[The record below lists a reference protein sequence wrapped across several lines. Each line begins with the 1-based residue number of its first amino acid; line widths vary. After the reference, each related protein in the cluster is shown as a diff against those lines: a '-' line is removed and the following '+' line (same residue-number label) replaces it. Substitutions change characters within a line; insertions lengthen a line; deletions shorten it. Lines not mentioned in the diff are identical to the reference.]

1 MKVTR
6 EFIMA
11 HRTERG
17 SWTYAQIEALGLE
30 CPPRKGWMRTVIGRE
45 LTDAQV
51 RQFMDNKVP
60 RKVQAALNRDQ
71 PSLF

>member
-11 HRTERG
+11 HRTQRG

-30 CPPRKGWMRTVIGRE
+30 CPPRKGWMHLVIGRE
-45 LTDAQV
+45 LTDAQA
-51 RQFMDNKVP
+51 RQFMDSNVPLKVKA
-60 RKVQAALNRDQ
+60 RNQ

>member
-6 EFIMA
+6 EFIME

-17 SWTYAQIEALGLE
+17 AWTYAQIEALGLK
-30 CPPRKGWMRTVIGRE
+30 CPPRKGWMDLVIGRE
-45 LTDAQV
+45 LTDAQL
-51 RQFMDNKVP
+51 RQFMDGNIP
-60 RKVQAALNRDQ
+60 RKVKTREQ

>member
-11 HRTERG
+11 HRTQRG

-30 CPPRKGWMRTVIGRE
+30 CPPRKGWMDLVIGRE

-51 RQFMDNKVP
+51 RPFMKSNVPLKV
-60 RKVQAALNRDQ
+60 KSRDQ
-71 PSLF
+71 QSLF

>member
-11 HRTERG
+11 HRTQRG

-30 CPPRKGWMRTVIGRE
+30 CPPRKGWMHLVIGRE

-51 RQFMDNKVP
+51 RQFTECNVPLKVKT
-60 RKVQAALNRDQ
+60 REQ

>member
-11 HRTERG
+11 DCIQRG

-30 CPPRKGWMRTVIGRE
+30 YPPRKGWMHLVIGRE

-51 RQFMDNKVP
+51 RQFMDSNVPLKVSS
-60 RKVQAALNRDQ
+60 QNQ